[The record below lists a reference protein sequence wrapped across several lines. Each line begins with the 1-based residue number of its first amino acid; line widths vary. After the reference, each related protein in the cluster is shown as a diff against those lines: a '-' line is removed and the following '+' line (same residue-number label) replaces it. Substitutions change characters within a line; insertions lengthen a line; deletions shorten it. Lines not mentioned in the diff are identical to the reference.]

1 MSGSAYKLK
10 CPHCRHGI
18 RVRNS
23 VSQHPLLRAAYLQCT
38 NVNCGATY
46 RGQFEITHLMSPSAC
61 PNPEIDLPFADT
73 AIRQAAVERENTKQ
87 IDIDDILNPPLTQ

>member
-23 VSQHPLLRAAYLQCT
+23 VSLHPLLRAAYLQCT
-38 NVNCGATY
+38 NVNCGSTF
-46 RGQFEITHLMSPSAC
+46 RGQFEITHQMSPSAC
-61 PNPEIDLPFADT
+61 PSPDVNLPLADA
-73 AIRQAAVERENTKQ
+73 AIRHASVERENDRQ
-87 IDIDDILNPPLTQ
+87 VDIDDILTPPVTQ